1 MGHAEP
7 ERRNEMGFIGIEEI
21 FLKVQDLD
29 RAIDFY
35 HHKLGIPIDKRDQE
49 RAYLQCQRG
58 HLVVQ
63 IANSTGRHQA
73 GGPMHF
79 AFTVTEDTF
88 DEVVKTFS
96 GSEYRTRGPI
106 ERQEPFK
113 GRALFIFDPDGNEA
127 EVNTRYLYEGPLR

>member
-1 MGHAEP
+1 
-7 ERRNEMGFIGIEEI
+7 MGFVGIEEI

-29 RAIDFY
+29 RALAFY
-35 HHKLGIPIDKRDQE
+35 HSDLGIPLDKRDHE
-49 RAYLQCQRG
+49 RAYLQCDRG
-58 HLVVQ
+58 HLVLQ

-88 DEVVKTFS
+88 DGVVKKLV

-106 ERQEPFK
+106 ERQEPYK
-113 GRALFIFDPDGNEA
+113 GRALFIFDPDGNET
-127 EVNTRYLYEGPLR
+127 EVNTRYLYGGPLR